1 MQLIFVDRRLARA
14 RTVNVTRSTLLL
26 SGFLFASLI
35 VMAVGGL
42 YALTFRLAAD
52 RDVPGVKQLVSLVMS
67 DRLAQDRQ
75 YLRDNVSSMARM
87 IGEMQ
92 ARLMRLDALGERVSK
107 LAGIRPEEFNF
118 RQVPGLGGA
127 EPSESRPLS
136 MAELQSQAQTVVK
149 GMDERSDFMNV
160 VESELV
166 ANAARSALLP
176 RDTPVVDGFIGSGF
190 GMRTDPFTGQYSM
203 HTGIDFAAPVGTPI
217 FAAAG
222 GVVASAEVHPEFGNA
237 VTIDHGNG
245 LSTLYAHAS
254 RFAVKTGDIVRKGQA
269 IAYVGTTGR
278 STGPHLHFEVHVGGV
293 PQNPARYLATAKP
306 GSPLAGLAPV
316 AAAAQPAVAAQAV
329 HVAQMAAAV
338 QAAPHPAVILTPP
351 ADTGAALAVPVPPAV
366 AAVHEPAPAGAATVQ

>member
-1 MQLIFVDRRLARA
+1 VQLIFVDRRLARA
-14 RTVNVTRSTLLL
+14 RTVNVTRSTLLI
-26 SGFLFASLI
+26 SGFLFVSLI
-35 VMAVGGL
+35 VAAVAGL
-42 YALTFRLAAD
+42 YALTFRLAAE

-127 EPSESRPLS
+127 EPAESRPLS
-136 MAELQSQAQTVVK
+136 MAELQSQAQSVVK

-176 RDTPVVDGFIGSGF
+176 RDTPVVDGFVGSGF

-269 IAYVGTTGR
+269 VAFVGTTGR

-293 PQNPARYLATAKP
+293 AQNPARYLAAARP

-316 AAAAQPAVAAQAV
+316 AAARPAV
-329 HVAQMAAAV
+329 VAQTVAAV
-338 QAAPHPAVILTPP
+338 QAAPHPAPILTPP
-351 ADTGAALAVPVPPAV
+351 DAATAAAPVPVLPAV
-366 AAVHEPAPAGAATVQ
+366 AAAREPAADGAATVQ